1 MLSQS
6 SALFIRSVRGATL
19 RAEVVIRIVG
29 KKKEHLTFIDWV
41 SAWAHSHGQDCAK
54 VASER
59 RARSMHCTMRSACR
73 RHCRQKVDSPLT
85 TVGL

>member
-19 RAEVVIRIVG
+19 RADVVIRIVG

-41 SAWAHSHGQDCAK
+41 SALGPFPWTRLRKGRKREACSVYALHNAICLPPTLQAK
-54 VASER
+54 S
-59 RARSMHCTMRSACR
+59 
-73 RHCRQKVDSPLT
+73 
-85 TVGL
+85 